1 MEFVLRDNSANN
13 HLYCN
18 YSDETETKTNST
30 EANIEILRVFTLFAR
45 TRTRKN
51 QNRNFVANKEIT
63 IEINH

>member
-45 TRTRKN
+45 ERTHAHAKTKIATLL
-51 QNRNFVANKEIT
+51 QIKKLPLK
-63 IEINH
+63 